1 MLLKRAPERKPEI
14 NIIPM
19 VDIVFQL
26 IIFFLIATQVKKSE
40 TTALQL
46 PIAKTPEEI
55 KKDEDPPLII
65 NILKPEVD
73 KVTPYV
79 VMGNQFDLN
88 GLKRFLRARKETLRL
103 KGGKMPILRI
113 RADKDS
119 QFKEVQNALIACRD
133 IEIWQVRLTAIKKKG
148 D

>member
-1 MLLKRAPERKPEI
+1 VLLKQAPQKRPEI

-26 IIFFLIATQVKKSE
+26 IIFFLVATQVKKQE
-40 TTALQL
+40 ITGLQL

-55 KKDEDPPLII
+55 KKDETPPLII
-65 NILKPEVD
+65 NIVRPEID
-73 KVTPYV
+73 KARPYI
-79 VMGNQFDLN
+79 VMGNRFDLE
-88 GLKRFLRARKETLRL
+88 GLKRFLRNRKKSLELTD
-103 KGGKMPILRI
+103 GTMPILRI
-113 RADKDS
+113 RADRDS

-133 IEIWQVRLTAIKKKG
+133 IEIWKIRLSAIKKK